1 VNSRDP
7 RSFKLGGC
15 KEDGNMARFVL
26 RGSILK
32 QILIVVFCM
41 LGSACVQTPVALA
54 QHRGGHTGGGGA
66 HGFAPPISHPTI
78 SRPRALAGRPL
89 ARAGT
94 PDFRFQRSST
104 NIFRRRAFFGAP
116 FFGFGESLGFNSFWW
131 PTCGPFWGWGWGF
144 DCYALPFY
152 GYGFENYVTAS
163 PPRVEYAYPLGAEE
177 RELVWL
183 YLKDGT
189 VYRGS
194 DYWFVNGR
202 IHFNM
207 VEEGGAKSVEQV
219 IDFDKLDLQR
229 IIDVNTRRGFRMV
242 MRDEPWQQYLR
253 DHPDLTPPDLQ
264 PPKEN

>member
-1 VNSRDP
+1 V
-7 RSFKLGGC
+7 
-15 KEDGNMARFVL
+15 
-26 RGSILK
+26 
-32 QILIVVFCM
+32 
-41 LGSACVQTPVALA
+41 
-54 QHRGGHTGGGGA
+54 
-66 HGFAPPISHPTI
+66 
-78 SRPRALAGRPL
+78 
-89 ARAGT
+89 GT
-94 PDFRFQRSST
+94 PDFRFRQRSV

-116 FFGFGESLGFNSFWW
+116 FFSFGAGWGFNSFWW
-131 PTCGPFWGWGWGF
+131 PTCGPFWGWGF

-152 GYGFENYVTAS
+152 GYGFENYVTV
-163 PPRVEYAYPLGAEE
+163 PPPTYEYAPYPFAAEE

-219 IDFDKLDLQR
+219 IDFDELDLQR
-229 IIDVNTRRGFRMV
+229 TIDVNTRRGFRVV
-242 MRDEPWQQYLR
+242 MRNEPWEQYLR